1 MLASFLRSRSS
12 RAELATASA
21 AACRRPASASTCGS
35 ASASTCGS
43 SSKSVLD
50 SETKSGSFSDRKA
63 RWRWAGWAGGA
74 EGVEPKRTLPPAM
87 GPKGDT
93 AGRAAG
99 GKMVPGET
107 LPMLPMFMPIRRAY
121 TGFESMEARFDH
133 ASASPIAVGAN
144 GMASGGGGTAA
155 AAAGMPPEANGA
167 AAGMPPKGTGLGR
180 VGPAHVAF
188 ATRPRYS
195 ALSSF
200 VGPRSGGGPV
210 PSSPVRPHSSGHPC
224 ALPKEQIIFSCSGG
238 QGTLRGQV

>member
-1 MLASFLRSRSS
+1 MTESDLSDTKS
-12 RAELATASA
+12 E
-21 AACRRPASASTCGS
+21 
-35 ASASTCGS
+35 S
-43 SSKSVLD
+43 SS
-50 SETKSGSFSDRKA
+50 DRER
-63 RWRWAGWAGGA
+63 RWRWAGGA

-107 LPMLPMFMPIRRAY
+107 LPMLPMCMPIMRAY
-121 TGFESMEARFDH
+121 TGFESKEARFDH